1 MENGYHSNVMVR
13 ILIGVSLLGIGC
25 LIGNMNRQGRL
36 EKNIVGSIIPVY
48 VGQGVKQT
56 SAQQTEVEHQTGLI
70 KLIAEKSGEALAVTG
85 NGDGTTTT
93 NNFGN
98 IYDATLMEY
107 VVGEQVP
114 ITFVDHLPKYGAQQ

>member
-1 MENGYHSNVMVR
+1 MG
-13 ILIGVSLLGIGC
+13 LGIDYTVALVMGAAT
-25 LIGNMNRQGRL
+25 LMFVVPKIGEDRFEQGYEKGRQ
-36 EKNIVGSIIPVY
+36 EKVESIES
-48 VGQGVKQT
+48 T
-56 SAQQTEVEHQTGLI
+56 EHQAGLI

-98 IYDATLMEY
+98 IYDAALMEY